1 MPKLNPEQNP
11 YRWSKDTIAKILTY
25 QDYCGDMINFK
36 RSEVDSLVIFPDRQ
50 KPIISREIF
59 AEAQKLRLDRK
70 PVRHDYSEPVL
81 FSDLLLCATAK
92 VECMHNAVTTEQ
104 LLILVQKQEKR
115 KVAPRTILMKT
126 NLLIVSKATLTSSLK
141 TKGLL

>member
-1 MPKLNPEQNP
+1 
-11 YRWSKDTIAKILTY
+11 
-25 QDYCGDMINFK
+25 MINFK
-36 RSEVDSLVIFPDRQ
+36 RSEVDSLVIFPDRHE
-50 KPIISREIF
+50 PIISREIF

-70 PVRHDYSEPVL
+70 PVRHDYNEPVL
-81 FSDLLLCATAK
+81 FLTCYYVPTAK